1 MTDEDAEL
9 VALIDNE
16 LDEGSRGALM
26 ARLAT
31 DERLRQRYD
40 ELRAVGAP
48 VARSLDE
55 LLGQAPLER
64 LRAAIPAEKPASRPP
79 GLFAGGGLRQLAA
92 GVAIG
97 LLAAGATAW
106 VAASFGLFK
115 ERDDWRTAVV
125 EYTDLYTNE
134 TFSPLHPDA
143 SLQAIELSALGA
155 KVGANLT
162 PENTALPGL
171 RFAVAFMLAYEGSPL
186 GVIAYVDP
194 SGAPVLLCILADH
207 AADAPLRSER
217 RDDLSLAWWSQSGRS
232 HLVIG
237 RIPQEHAVALAQTMA
252 KRILK
257 SLLRAVHRFL
267 ISGSSNGQV
276 KPIQ

>member
-1 MTDEDAEL
+1 M
-9 VALIDNE
+9 
-16 LDEGSRGALM
+16 
-26 ARLAT
+26 
-31 DERLRQRYD
+31 
-40 ELRAVGAP
+40 P
-48 VARSLDE
+48 
-55 LLGQAPLER
+55 
-64 LRAAIPAEKPASRPP
+64 AA
-79 GLFAGGGLRQLAA
+79 GCRQLAA

-115 ERDDWRTAVV
+115 ERDDWRSAVV

-162 PENTALPGL
+162 PENIALPGL

-252 KRILK
+252 KRI
-257 SLLRAVHRFL
+257 
-267 ISGSSNGQV
+267 
-276 KPIQ
+276 